1 MSNSNS
7 GIWIL
12 FGLLG
17 LGALLLLSKRDN
29 PVQQQGDYADRSD
42 PYFPEENRLHFI
54 PTNRAQ
60 APAYQPP
67 VQASNAY
74 DNEEVREI
82 TYNDDGLP
90 TRIVIHRH
98 AKVQ

>member
-17 LGALLLLSKRDN
+17 LGALLLLGKRDSI
-29 PVQQQGDYADRSD
+29 QQQGDYAERSD
-42 PYFPEENRLHFI
+42 PYFPAENRLHFI
-54 PTNRAQ
+54 PTNRA
-60 APAYQPP
+60 PAYQPP
-67 VQASNAY
+67 VQATNAY

-98 AKVQ
+98 AKVA